1 MNEKKNI
8 KNYEIV
14 EDNPL
19 FHDTWK
25 LLKNYRD
32 ALWNLELAV
41 QQVKHEFEV
50 EYGNSIEEFL
60 ESIYLAGA
68 DIGGAKLENYAR
80 SIERS
85 NKMLSLLTSA
95 VDILRTKHKHG
106 EQYYWLLYY
115 TYLSPQQLQNTEE
128 IIELSHLLPQT
139 PGSNSGIRQHPVGIY
154 LKGEPEYPGS
164 ILPGGKK
171 VRLVVFRQSYEYKG
185 HGIAI
190 YTKLNSMLY

>member
-1 MNEKKNI
+1 MSEKKNI
-8 KNYEIV
+8 KDYENV
-14 EDNPL
+14 QDNPL

-32 ALWNLELAV
+32 AVWNLELAV

-60 ESIYLAGA
+60 DSIYLAGA
-68 DIGGAKLENYAR
+68 DLGGTRLENYAR

-128 IIELSHLLPQT
+128 IIEKLRPHITSISYRT
-139 PGSNSGIRQHPVGIY
+139 YYR
-154 LKGEPEYPGS
+154 KRPEAIQALGS
-164 ILPGGKK
+164 ILWGYTSKESLNVLNKFFPEEKK
-171 VRLVVFRQSYEYKG
+171 
-185 HGIAI
+185 
-190 YTKLNSMLY
+190 